1 MRGTLYIQRD
11 SKGRQIEKPKPIE
24 CDIDLGKDASAVA
37 GVGPDMVAM
46 LVRARVELI
55 SANGLFISGLV
66 EGHYKGIPAVQ
77 YQEWWFVP
85 IIAGR
90 EEQAVERCEH

>member
-1 MRGTLYIQRD
+1 MKGTLYIQRD
-11 SKGRQIEKPKPIE
+11 DKGRRIEKPKPIE

-37 GVGPDMVAM
+37 GVGADIAAM
-46 LVRARVELI
+46 LIRARVEFI

-66 EGHYKGIPAVQ
+66 KGHYKSIPSVQ

-85 IIAGR
+85 IVNVR
-90 EEQAVERCEH
+90 EE